1 VGGSFGDLF
10 ADPPAPGENW
20 RQRIADPRAPRTF
33 EARMR
38 RADGGIFWALVSL
51 RAVDGSRPEYAQV
64 ASILD
69 VSERRRQEEQLES
82 LASET
87 QLLFDTAVVGL
98 LFVRE
103 GRPLRANAAMEEMLG
118 CERGALSRG
127 GELFGHPADNLL
139 ISSLAER
146 YGEIDQRGTCDFE
159 MRLYRRYGNPT
170 WVAVQGRA
178 VTAGAAREGYIFAFV
193 DIDARKRSEA
203 HLRDALAEL
212 QRIFDN
218 ALVGVAYAVNDSLVK
233 INAATVQMFG
243 YGADDL
249 KQLPIGA
256 LFSRA
261 QEWDEVRARAAAI
274 GEVNF
279 EHELRRADGTTFWA
293 AGNVRLL
300 DAGMPE
306 RGMIVALMNVD
317 ARKRSEQEL
326 RRVRN
331 YLDLIVESL
340 PVLVSV
346 READSGR
353 FVSLNRAGEAIAG
366 LSREQVIGR
375 TWHELY
381 EPALADKF
389 AEFDRAALEG
399 GRLVDRAREILP
411 RADGRTLTV
420 HQRVMPLFED
430 EPGAREAGAQ
440 DSRAQYVMSIIDD
453 LTDTVRTEAA
463 LRETDARFRQLA
475 ENIDQLVFI
484 ATDDFARVLY
494 VSPRYTDLIGA
505 PVAEVLDDV
514 RRVYERVH
522 RDDVPE
528 LNRRLPRLIASMR
541 RGRRAEITLRVDHPR
556 HGVRTLDV
564 RLSPVRM
571 FDGSIRVFGI
581 AEDITQRMAAEAR
594 RLDEAVRQR
603 DLLVREVHHRI
614 KNNLQGVAGL
624 LQHQANAKPDL
635 AETLNEIAG
644 QIQAIAQ
651 VHGLQLRSTGTLP
664 MLGVAQGIFSN
675 LGAMFGVAVKF
686 EASASALWRW
696 GLPEHEAVP
705 LALVIN
711 ELGTNAIKHRSSR
724 EQGIAVRMLPR
735 AEGIEL
741 RIENS
746 GRLADG
752 FDVVQITSGVSGLG
766 LVKALLP
773 RRGARLSMEQIGP
786 LVISRLDLGPPAI
799 REETV

>member
-1 VGGSFGDLF
+1 
-10 ADPPAPGENW
+10 
-20 RQRIADPRAPRTF
+20 
-33 EARMR
+33 
-38 RADGGIFWALVSL
+38 
-51 RAVDGSRPEYAQV
+51 
-64 ASILD
+64 
-69 VSERRRQEEQLES
+69 
-82 LASET
+82 
-87 QLLFDTAVVGL
+87 
-98 LFVRE
+98 
-103 GRPLRANAAMEEMLG
+103 
-118 CERGALSRG
+118 
-127 GELFGHPADNLL
+127 
-139 ISSLAER
+139 
-146 YGEIDQRGTCDFE
+146 
-159 MRLYRRYGNPT
+159 
-170 WVAVQGRA
+170 
-178 VTAGAAREGYIFAFV
+178 
-193 DIDARKRSEA
+193 
-203 HLRDALAEL
+203 
-212 QRIFDN
+212 
-218 ALVGVAYAVNDSLVK
+218 
-233 INAATVQMFG
+233 
-243 YGADDL
+243 
-249 KQLPIGA
+249 
-256 LFSRA
+256 
-261 QEWDEVRARAAAI
+261 
-274 GEVNF
+274 
-279 EHELRRADGTTFWA
+279 
-293 AGNVRLL
+293 
-300 DAGMPE
+300 
-306 RGMIVALMNVD
+306 MNVD

-375 TWHELY
+375 TWHDLY
-381 EPALADKF
+381 EPTLADRF

-430 EPGAREAGAQ
+430 EPSAREAGAR

-484 ATDDFARVLY
+484 ATDDFARLLY

-514 RRVYERVH
+514 RRIYERVH
-522 RDDVPE
+522 RDDVLE

-541 RGRRAEITLRVDHPR
+541 HGRRAEITLRVDHPQN
-556 HGVRTLDV
+556 GVRTLHV

-571 FDGSIRVFGI
+571 FDGSIRVFGV

-635 AETLNEIAG
+635 AETLNE
-644 QIQAIAQ
+644 

-664 MLGVAQGIFSN
+664 MLGVAQGIFTN
-675 LGAMFGVAVKF
+675 LGAMFGVAVNF

-752 FDVVQITSGVSGLG
+752 FDVAQISSGVSGLG

-773 RRGARLSMEQIGP
+773 RRGARLAMEQLGP